1 MGPTYAMKWI
11 DISKIES
18 ILETVKY
25 DKWTRERRNLSERK
39 KQKKLMISQNLSSLN
54 NQIARAS
61 YNDIISG
68 QPTDA
73 RDATL
78 KHSNVFPVLIPECDQ
93 G

>member
-1 MGPTYAMKWI
+1 
-11 DISKIES
+11 
-18 ILETVKY
+18 
-25 DKWTRERRNLSERK
+25 
-39 KQKKLMISQNLSSLN
+39 MISQNLSSLN